1 MRRVAKSDIERD
13 ELDRLSNDHQK
24 PCKKAGV
31 PIRFAKQSA
40 VRIPGPIN
48 WDCLPGNPDNSASP

>member
-1 MRRVAKSDIERD
+1 MGEVP
-13 ELDRLSNDHQK
+13 DRLSNDHQK
-24 PCKKAGV
+24 SCKKAGV